1 VIAAAPL
8 VCPPPWVTI
17 RENQRSIDR
26 HSGTSMPQVENPPVQ
41 MLMPLVDLK
50 AQFAAIRAEVM
61 AAIEAVMER
70 QQFILGPEV
79 AAFEDEMA
87 AYVGARAA
95 VGCASG
101 TDALLLALMAL
112 GIGPGDEVITTPFT
126 FVATAGAIARTG
138 ARPVFADIV
147 PETFNIDPEAV
158 GAAVRSSTRAVI
170 PVHLF
175 GLSADLA
182 PIISIAKSH
191 GLVVVEDA
199 AQAIGARYRATPLG
213 ALGAL
218 GCFSFFPSKNLGG
231 AGDGGLIT
239 VNDPALAERLRVLR
253 EHGSGS
259 RYHYETLGLNSR
271 LDEIQAAV
279 LRVKLRHLGQ
289 WTIGRRA
296 RAALYRELFAQ
307 RGLEDLARSPVEPP
321 GYEHAYNQ
329 FVIRCPR
336 RDELRTFLSQCGIP
350 SAIYYPIP
358 LHLQPAFADLGYR
371 EGQFPNAEAASREV
385 LALPIYPELRDQQQ
399 EEVAG
404 AIARFFGGG

>member
-1 VIAAAPL
+1 
-8 VCPPPWVTI
+8 
-17 RENQRSIDR
+17 
-26 HSGTSMPQVENPPVQ
+26 MPQAENPRVQ

-50 AQFAAIRAEVM
+50 AQFAAIRTEVM

-79 AAFEDEMA
+79 QAFEDEMT

-95 VGCASG
+95 LGCASG
-101 TDALLLALMAL
+101 SDALLLALMAL
-112 GIGPGDEVITTPFT
+112 GIAPGDEVITTPFT
-126 FVATAGAIARTG
+126 FVATAGAIARVG

-147 PETFNIDPEAV
+147 PETFNIDPQAV
-158 GAAVRSSTRAVI
+158 AGAIRSSTRAVI

-175 GLSADLA
+175 GLPADLA
-182 PIISIAKSH
+182 PIIALANSY
-191 GLVVVEDA
+191 GVPVVEDT
-199 AQAIGARYRATPLG
+199 AQAIGARYRGTRLG
-213 ALGAL
+213 ALGAM

-231 AGDGGLIT
+231 AGDGGLVAVT
-239 VNDPALAERLRVLR
+239 DAALAARLRVLR
-253 EHGSGS
+253 EHGSRS

-279 LRVKLRHLGQ
+279 LRVKLRYLDQ
-289 WTIGRRA
+289 WTVRRRA
-296 RAALYRELFAQ
+296 KASLYRELFAQ
-307 RGLEDLARSPVEPP
+307 RGLDLVRTPVEPS
-321 GYEHAYNQ
+321 GCEHAYNQ

-336 RDELRTFLSQCGIP
+336 RDELRTFLSQRGIP
-350 SAIYYPIP
+350 SEIYYPIS

-399 EEVAG
+399 EEIAN
-404 AIARFFGGG
+404 AIARFFSGG

>member
-1 VIAAAPL
+1 LSAVL
-8 VCPPPWVTI
+8 VHYAI
-17 RENQRSIDR
+17 NRRLIDR
-26 HSGTSMPQVENPPVQ
+26 DSGTSMPQAENPPVG

-50 AQFAAIRAEVM
+50 AQFAAIRVELM

-79 AAFEDEMA
+79 RAFEDEMA
-87 AYVGARAA
+87 AYVGAGAA

-101 TDALLLALMAL
+101 SDALLLALMAL
-112 GIGPGDEVITTPFT
+112 GIGRGDEVITSPFT

-147 PETFNIDPEAV
+147 PETFNIDPPAA
-158 GAAVRSSTRAVI
+158 GAAIRSASRAII

-182 PIISIAKSH
+182 PIIALANSR
-191 GLVVVEDA
+191 GVPVVEDA
-199 AQAIGARYRATPLG
+199 AQAIGARYRGTRLG
-213 ALGAL
+213 ALGVM

-231 AGDGGLIT
+231 AGDGGLIA
-239 VNDPALAERLRVLR
+239 VNDPAQAARLRMLR
-253 EHGSGS
+253 EHGSVT

-279 LRVKLRHLGQ
+279 LRVKLRHLDQ
-289 WTIGRRA
+289 WTSRRRA
-296 RAALYRELFAQ
+296 QAALYRELFLQ
-307 RGLEDLARSPVEPP
+307 RGLEDLVRTPVVPS
-321 GYEHAYNQ
+321 GCEHVYNQ

-336 RDELRTFLSQCGIP
+336 RDELRTFLNRHGIP
-350 SAIYYPIP
+350 SEVYYPIP
-358 LHLQPAFADLGYR
+358 LHLQSAFADLGYR

-399 EEVAG
+399 EEVANG
-404 AIARFFGGG
+404 IARFFSGG

>member
-1 VIAAAPL
+1 
-8 VCPPPWVTI
+8 
-17 RENQRSIDR
+17 
-26 HSGTSMPQVENPPVQ
+26 MPQAENPPVQ

-79 AAFEDEMA
+79 TAFEEEMA

-147 PETFNIDPEAV
+147 PETFNIDPEAI
-158 GAAVRSSTRAVI
+158 GAAIRSSTRAVI

-191 GLVVVEDA
+191 GLPVVEDA
-199 AQAIGARYRATPLG
+199 AQAIGARYRATPMG

-307 RGLEDLARSPVEPP
+307 RGLEDLVRTPVEPP
-321 GYEHAYNQ
+321 ATSM
-329 FVIRCPR
+329 
-336 RDELRTFLSQCGIP
+336 RTTS
-350 SAIYYPIP
+350 S
-358 LHLQPAFADLGYR
+358 
-371 EGQFPNAEAASREV
+371 
-385 LALPIYPELRDQQQ
+385 
-399 EEVAG
+399 
-404 AIARFFGGG
+404 

>member
-1 VIAAAPL
+1 
-8 VCPPPWVTI
+8 
-17 RENQRSIDR
+17 
-26 HSGTSMPQVENPPVQ
+26 
-41 MLMPLVDLK
+41 
-50 AQFAAIRAEVM
+50 
-61 AAIEAVMER
+61 
-70 QQFILGPEV
+70 
-79 AAFEDEMA
+79 
-87 AYVGARAA
+87 
-95 VGCASG
+95 
-101 TDALLLALMAL
+101 LLLALMAL

-126 FVATAGAIARTG
+126 FVATAGAIARSG

-147 PETFNIDPEAV
+147 PETFNIDPEAA
-158 GAAVRSSTRAVI
+158 GAAIRSSTRAVI

-182 PIISIAKSH
+182 PIIAMAKSRAVP
-191 GLVVVEDA
+191 LVEDA
-199 AQAIGARYRATPLG
+199 AQAIGGRYRGTPLG
-213 ALGAL
+213 ALGAM

-239 VNDPALAERLRVLR
+239 VNDPALTPRLRVLR

-259 RYHYETLGLNSR
+259 RYHYERLGFNSR

-279 LRVKLRHLGQ
+279 LRVKLRHLSQ
-289 WTIGRRA
+289 WTIRRRA
-296 RAALYRELFAQ
+296 RAAHYRELFAR
-307 RGLEDLARSPVEPP
+307 RGLEDLVRTPVEPP

-329 FVIRCPR
+329 FVIRCSR
-336 RDELRTFLSQCGIP
+336 RDELRTFLSRSGIP
-350 SAIYYPIP
+350 SEIYYPIP

-399 EEVAG
+399 EEVVG